1 MSQMQKVI
9 FGVLAVAASLG
20 AAELAFGHDLAGSL
34 EALTGAS
41 QAGVNRA
48 AKADRVAVIPAATAA
63 TRTIQLRFDA
73 LPETSVL
80 ARVPVAREASN
91 GTRSPTPA
99 LPLQKTGKP
108 VVACEP
114 MVSTLTEVARLL
126 QPGRCVT

>member
-1 MSQMQKVI
+1 MSQLRRVI

-34 EALTGAS
+34 QALTGAS

-48 AKADRVAVIPAATAA
+48 AKADRAAVIPAATAA

-80 ARVPVAREASN
+80 ARVPAREASD
-91 GTRSPTPA
+91 GARTPSPTLLRKGSRPA
-99 LPLQKTGKP
+99 
-108 VVACEP
+108 VACEP